1 MDKDIKEMFDKKNKE
16 IILTNLKYDLSRNI
30 ESMKDTIRNIFDR
43 EFDVGVKK
51 ILLMINDYYDI
62 NDFSHFSDSFLIIK
76 KRIIDNLFINID
88 GKQDVLNS
96 NLDNFEFSE
105 LAISNYYDCVIDS
118 TSLLKNFF
126 TKSWFVDII
135 DECIKLV
142 FNIFSSYEDEHSI
155 VLKNRLDDYVNN
167 RFFDKIMA
175 KLNEEFSLRDS
186 NLINKADESYKRYL
200 DICKN
205 VVN

>member
-43 EFDVGVKK
+43 EFDVAVKK

-88 GKQDVLNS
+88 EKQDVLNS

>member
-43 EFDVGVKK
+43 EFDVAVKK